1 MILPHFIK
9 SQEIKTN
16 VQSQKADKRF
26 SGDGLGR
33 WGVEEGSKGE
43 IIKGP
48 KETFGG
54 YSWVHYLDYC

>member
-33 WGVEEGSKGE
+33 GVGRRG
-43 IIKGP
+43 IKGR
-48 KETFGG
+48 
-54 YSWVHYLDYC
+54 DYKRAQGNFWRLQLGSLS